1 MVIEL
6 NKIKRWLPIWQYLKN
21 KWNVYVHFFN
31 WHTNYY
37 SAWLYTTKEDEDFI
51 QSAGHPDLGNSGP
64 PRTMAASQVRAKR
77 QQPTADFYNSASD
90 TTSGR
95 ESEGSNY
102 KERNQEDD
110 RFRTMGR
117 NVSNTSVK
125 QKRSRCLSCYEVSN
139 IILQKKIQNR
149 TELLALASTQKAEG
163 KTDLAEFVMNR
174 GNRVVEECISM
185 AWGMEKASEVLQR
198 SKLTR
203 LLILEKCLQDP
214 CTAVCCGRWTEC
226 AQQLCGT
233 TCQLKF

>member
-21 KWNVYVHFFN
+21 KWNVYVHIFN

-64 PRTMAASQVRAKR
+64 PRIMAASQVRAKR
-77 QQPTADFYNSASD
+77 QQPTADFYNSAASD

-110 RFRTMGR
+110 RFWTTGR

-125 QKRSRCLSCYEVSN
+125 QK
-139 IILQKKIQNR
+139 
-149 TELLALASTQKAEG
+149 
-163 KTDLAEFVMNR
+163 
-174 GNRVVEECISM
+174 
-185 AWGMEKASEVLQR
+185 
-198 SKLTR
+198 
-203 LLILEKCLQDP
+203 
-214 CTAVCCGRWTEC
+214 
-226 AQQLCGT
+226 
-233 TCQLKF
+233 